1 MVSKIGTGVL
11 ALLGIAALGVACT
24 SAQAPSLASTLAPV
38 TVPTERVVVV
48 TAAPTQT
55 PTQTPVVVVVTATP
69 TPTKPS
75 ASNSNRKVGG
85 EVGHLAPEFGGIN
98 AWINGGPYTMEDLRG
113 QVVLIDFWTYTCIN
127 CIRTYPFLK
136 QWHLRYANDGL
147 VIVGVHTPEFE
158 FEKDYE
164 NVVEATQLNALEW
177 AVAQDNDFITW
188 RRYNNRF
195 WPAKYLIDKNGVVR
209 YTHWGEGGYA
219 ETEEMIRELLAEAD
233 PSFLENG
240 LALPQDQT
248 LDHGFLIARGAEVTR
263 ELYAGY
269 KRGEADLVFGRGGY
283 VQQPQYYYNKNEV
296 SQFNITEEQEPHKIN
311 FQGAWTIGPESSTH
325 ARKTDSFEDYLALV
339 YSATSVNAVLT
350 SDSGKPY
357 KVRVTVGDEYLTE
370 KNKGSDI
377 IIGYDGESYLWVT
390 APTLYNVIDNESYVR
405 REKLTMSSN
414 STDFGLF
421 AFTFGVYATG
431 P

>member
-1 MVSKIGTGVL
+1 MLEAATKVWRIDRGLRFSFLAAL
-11 ALLGIAALGVACT
+11 ALGLFFVVAACGNSASDEITGATDLGVE
-24 SAQAPSLASTLAPV
+24 ASTQSAIPAEV
-38 TVPTERVVVV
+38 T
-48 TAAPTQT
+48 
-55 PTQTPVVVVVTATP
+55 
-69 TPTKPS
+69 TKS
-75 ASNSNRKVGG
+75 SVLNSSRKVGG
-85 EVGHLAPEFGGIN
+85 DVGNLAPELGGITG
-98 AWINGGPYTMEDLRG
+98 WINGGPYTMEELRG

-136 QWHLRYANDGL
+136 QWHSRYADDGL

-158 FEKDYE
+158 FEKNYD
-164 NVVEATQLNALEW
+164 NVLEATQLNALKW
-177 AVAQDNDFITW
+177 VMAQDNDSITW

-195 WPAKYLIDKNGVVR
+195 WPAKYLIDKDGVVR

-219 ETEEMIRELLAEAD
+219 ETEEMIRVLLAEAD
-233 PSFLENG
+233 PSFLGNA
-240 LALPQDQT
+240 LALSQDQT
-248 LDHGFLIARGAEVTR
+248 LDHGFLIARGAEITR
-263 ELYAGY
+263 ELYGGY
-269 KRGEADLVFGRGGY
+269 QRGEVDLVFGRGGY
-283 VQQPQYYYNKNEV
+283 VQQAQYYDHKNEV

-311 FQGAWTIGPESSTH
+311 FQGAWKIGPESSTH
-325 ARKTDSFEDYLALV
+325 GRKTNSFEDYLALV

-377 IIGYDGESYLWVT
+377 IIGDDGESYLWVM

-405 REKLTMSSN
+405 RENLKMSSN
-414 STDFGLF
+414 SLDFELF
-421 AFTFGVYATG
+421 AFTFGVYDTG